1 MTLNFLFYYVKVSS
15 FLCSTQARH
24 ILRPMRVSFISI
36 ISITNISLFGYIAVV
51 FQFHAHREVIHTK
64 NIWQAPRL
72 MSMQGMHRITD
83 TQMVVRLV
91 VQIAFR
97 PRRAIVERI
106 SQLSQRILFV
116 AEKSADAPFTMV
128 SILPCLVLINS
139 SVK

>member
-1 MTLNFLFYYVKVSS
+1 
-15 FLCSTQARH
+15 
-24 ILRPMRVSFISI
+24 MRVGFISI

-51 FQFHAHREVIHTK
+51 FQFHAHREIIHAE

-116 AEKSADAPFTMV
+116 AEKLADAPFTMV
-128 SILPCLVLINS
+128 SILQCPVLSNS